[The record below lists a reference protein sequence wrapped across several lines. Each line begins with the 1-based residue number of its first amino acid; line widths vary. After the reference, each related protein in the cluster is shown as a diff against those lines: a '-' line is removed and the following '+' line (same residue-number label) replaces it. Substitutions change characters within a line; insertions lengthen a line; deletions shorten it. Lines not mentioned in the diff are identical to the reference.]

1 MSCHNL
7 VRSWSRVVQRA
18 IGVRRCTPHCSYTDT
33 PTFVSLWL
41 LLGGCN
47 IFCVC
52 CGLFSLFAFLFSV
65 YNHIQFA
72 LLISL
77 FPSFQHSSTPLLSLR
92 FLYPMYMLPHCL
104 FFILFALSISPEEQR
119 KAVGVLAIVFYFS
132 FFISP
137 SSGLCSNSVSALS
150 IVSTRVWE
158 SASVKARGGLI
169 FNTFSH
175 LPST

>member
-1 MSCHNL
+1 M
-7 VRSWSRVVQRA
+7 
-18 IGVRRCTPHCSYTDT
+18 RRCTPHCPYTDT

-77 FPSFQHSSTPLLSLR
+77 FPSFQHPSTPSPSLLSAIPLSYVYVAPLSFFHPLCFVDFAGGATKGCR
-92 FLYPMYMLPHCL
+92 CPRHRLL
-104 FFILFALSISPEEQR
+104 FFLLHFPFLRLVLKLRQCLVDR
-119 KAVGVLAIVFYFS
+119 LDKGVGVGLRESQGRLDLQHVFP
-132 FFISP
+132 SP
-137 SSGLCSNSVSALS
+137 V
-150 IVSTRVWE
+150 
-158 SASVKARGGLI
+158 
-169 FNTFSH
+169 H
-175 LPST
+175 LGTGE

>member
-1 MSCHNL
+1 M
-7 VRSWSRVVQRA
+7 
-18 IGVRRCTPHCSYTDT
+18 
-33 PTFVSLWL
+33 FVPGPASFRGLLGCEDVHPIAHTQTL
-41 LLGGCN
+41 LLLFLYG
-47 IFCVC
+47 FCWVDATYSVC
-52 CGLFSLFAFLFSV
+52 AVVSSPFLLFFFLCTITYNSLFSFLS
-65 YNHIQFA
+65 
-72 LLISL
+72 S
-77 FPSFQHSSTPLLSLR
+77 PPSSTLALPLPHSSLR